1 MKADRTFTSKRV
13 TKSRT
18 KPHLTL
24 SALALALAPTSQA
37 IAQLVLEEVIV
48 TAQKRSESLQD
59 VPISVATMSGEK
71 IDDTGITSLQELT
84 QYIPNVTVNAGAGTP
99 NLFIRGV
106 GSGTNQGFEQSVGMY
121 IDGVYAGRG
130 PLAAV
135 PTTMDLERVEILKG
149 PQGILFGKNTI
160 AGAIN
165 ITTAKPGDEFEGMV
179 EALYSPDHGEQQY
192 NLVLSGPLTD
202 DLSGRLAVRHDAF
215 DGWWDNVTNGEEGPE
230 RDNWYARGSLRW
242 VASDN
247 LEITAKY
254 EYGDFQGEES
264 PTVVYQSDFVGQDN
278 FAGTVPFPVVSD
290 RDKGAGDAD
299 NRSST
304 DTDVFALTVDWQLDF
319 ATFTSISAY
328 SAYDRMS
335 SGDTDI
341 AATPALHR
349 TRWEDYEQYSQE
361 LRLVSPGG
369 ETIDWIAGAYYQR
382 NELDISRRIDA
393 LDFLLAGT
401 LSTTALYS
409 ENPGVPSVF
418 DQDGESWAVF
428 GQGTWNATDVL
439 RLTLGLRYNEETKDL
454 DKVTVSDGL
463 QFRLGNNTFFANPL
477 NGELTADVRQHS
489 FTDLSSDEDKWTYS
503 GNIQWDVSGNTMLYA
518 SVSTGFK
525 GGGYDEAY
533 SGAGYE
539 IRLANPRTGEL
550 TGGSVPGND
559 PSILNYE
566 PEEVLAF
573 EVGAKMSLLD
583 GAAELNLA
591 VFRMEYDDLQ
601 TSSLVGDVFRVGNA
615 GEAISQGV
623 ELDGRIVLS
632 ERLSVGGA
640 VAYLDAYYDDFTGA
654 TCTIPQATAPL
665 DNPGCLGADG
675 ENLTTALTPDNPG
688 GQDLKDETLL
698 FAPDWSASLYA
709 QYVIPL
715 GSTMELVNGV
725 DINYSDEFYSALD
738 LDPNTKHDDATRI
751 NARIALA
758 SIDDT
763 WMVALVGKNL
773 TDEKTTFWNN
783 DVPVTDSNSYFGLT
797 ERPRSIALQARYRF

>member
-1 MKADRTFTSKRV
+1 MMNCKQRTHNK
-13 TKSRT
+13 
-18 KPHLTL
+18 TL
-24 SALALALAPTSQA
+24 LAGA
-37 IAQLVLEEVIV
+37 IASLGIACATGVNAQGLVLEEVIV
-48 TAQKRSESLQD
+48 TAQKRTESLQD
-59 VPISVATMSGEK
+59 VPISVATMSGEQ
-71 IDDTGITSLQELT
+71 IDDVGITSLQELT

-99 NLFIRGV
+99 NLFIRGI
-106 GSGTNQGFEQSVGMY
+106 GSGTNQGFEQSVGMF

-179 EALYSPDHGEQQY
+179 EAMYSPDHGEEQY

-202 DLSGRLAVRHDAF
+202 ELSGRLAVRHDAM
-215 DGWWDNVTNGEEGPE
+215 DGWWDDVTNGVEGPD

-247 LEITAKY
+247 LEINAKY
-254 EYGDFQGEES
+254 EYGDFQGDAS
-264 PTVVYQSDFVGQDN
+264 PTVVYQSDFAGEQN
-278 FAGTVPFPVVSD
+278 FAGTVPFPVISD
-290 RDKGAGDAD
+290 RNRGAGDAD
-299 NRSST
+299 NRAST
-304 DTDVFALTVDWQLDF
+304 DTDVFALTVDWHLDF

-328 SAYDRMS
+328 SAYDRTS
-335 SGDTDI
+335 TGDTDI
-341 AATPALHR
+341 AAVPALHR

-369 ETIDWIAGAYYQR
+369 QTFDWIAGAYYQH
-382 NELDISRRIDA
+382 NELDISRRIEA
-393 LDFLLAGT
+393 IDFLLAGP
-401 LSTTALYS
+401 LSVAGALYA
-409 ENPGVPSVF
+409 EEPGVPSVF
-418 DQDGESWAVF
+418 DQDGDSWSVF
-428 GQGTWNATDVL
+428 SQGTWNATDTL

-463 QFRLGNNTFFANPL
+463 QIRALGTTFLANPR
-477 NGELTADVRQHS
+477 NGELIADVRQHS
-489 FTDLSSDEDKWTYS
+489 FTGLSRDEDKWTFS
-503 GNIQWDVSGNTMLYA
+503 GNVQWDVGEDTMLYA

-539 IRLANPRTGEL
+539 IRLANPVTGEL
-550 TGGSVPGND
+550 TGESVPGAD
-559 PSILNYE
+559 SSILEYE
-566 PEEVLAF
+566 PEEVLSY
-573 EVGAKMSLLD
+573 EVGAKMRLLD

-601 TSSLVGDVFRVGNA
+601 TSSLVGDVYRVGNA

-623 ELDGRIVLS
+623 ELDGRILLS
-632 ERLSVGGA
+632 DRLSVGGA

-654 TCTIPQATAPL
+654 TCTIPQAIAPL
-665 DNPGCLGADG
+665 ENPGCLGPDG
-675 ENLTTALTPDNPG
+675 ENLTTPLTPDNPG
-688 GQDLKDETLL
+688 GQDLEDETLL

-725 DINYSDEFYSALD
+725 DINYTDEFYSALD

-758 SIDDT
+758 SVDDT

-773 TDEKTTFWNN
+773 TDEKTYFWNN
-783 DVPVTDSNSYFGLT
+783 DVPFTGSNSYFGLP